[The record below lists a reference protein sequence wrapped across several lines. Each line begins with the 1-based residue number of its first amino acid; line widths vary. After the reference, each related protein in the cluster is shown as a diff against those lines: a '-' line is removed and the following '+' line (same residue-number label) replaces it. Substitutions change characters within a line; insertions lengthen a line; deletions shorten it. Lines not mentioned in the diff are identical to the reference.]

1 MAEAGSSVVVTDV
14 QSTPRPVDEIRE
26 YEKIL
31 RISEEI
37 FAGIHPRLKVP
48 EQFVRKAP
56 ARPQR
61 SSIAPAVSETS
72 RDQHTKI
79 APVKPSVAES
89 RPPQPQ
95 TVSSVVSPAR
105 TPSSVVPKPAS
116 GLDPIFLTKSD
127 DLVRAEIQL
136 QRRRIENSLQEQFE
150 RSKNEAKQK
159 TVLEARSD
167 LDVTEILNKALEIV
181 KPLPSPVEPV
191 VHDAVIPSDS
201 VDENSLYSSR
211 APDSPLTWDYEKQA
225 PSEPDRQTLGQI
237 KGKAPQVDGRKVV
250 DAGSRI
256 LQGTT
261 DKAILPQSRNQPVPT
276 EPNQQ
281 QEQMVLD
288 EPEYSPPEPTVP
300 AVEVGA
306 DDEYQPPEVLDSTR
320 QANFG
325 PQPYTVS
332 SNLRV
337 VRNHITSPAA
347 PQPSRVSPLATAK
360 APSVHRILSARPRER
375 DYIDGDVSD
384 PYSRQTSP
392 EGPTQQH
399 VLPRKRR
406 RVHEPQD
413 RLEVRPAETA
423 ETRVKLEP
431 VSPPPFHD
439 TPPSRAYRA
448 SEHPVYI
455 DISSPQ
461 YVPSV
466 DRREYVSREPFHE
479 LDPRYESSAR
489 GYVTPAEA
497 SVRAVSRL
505 STRRPVRDNQD
516 LRRVASLHNAR
527 NPDNAPHEIIE
538 PVLRP
543 QSAARAS
550 PFTVVERRPVEKP
563 TYYEEVIPTYSRRY
577 SQYEDYPPSSRYREY
592 YVDDGAAPRFIEPAP
607 PRRIVVDEYGNQY
620 YEMVPAP
627 KIRREPMPTRVVR
640 PDEYDE
646 RAYFRS
652 ASVRAPSII
661 DDGYGGRQYIQE
673 MAPPSGTYRRLAD
686 HGRNVSETQ
695 RLYPTRAVVDRESV
709 FRSGSVAVDYA
720 PAQRQATTYIEEEI
734 PRDRLVRTSSVRPPS
749 SRYEPQYREGLHR
762 VSSVRPGGREVS
774 VYMDE
779 EGHHV
784 AREYSERPGYTAAV
798 RPERASRYITEED
811 GPRVAIEGAGDVVHR
826 VAPRY

>member
-1 MAEAGSSVVVTDV
+1 MAEASSSVVVTDV
-14 QSTPRPVDEIRE
+14 QSTPRPVDEIKE

-37 FAGIHPRLKVP
+37 FAGTHPRLKVP

-56 ARPQR
+56 SRPQQP
-61 SSIAPAVSETS
+61 SIAPAVTETS
-72 RDQHTKI
+72 RDQHTKL

-95 TVSSVVSPAR
+95 TVLSAVSPAR

-136 QRRRIENSLQEQFE
+136 ERRRIENTLKEQFE

-159 TVLEARSD
+159 AILEARSD
-167 LDVTEILNKALEIV
+167 LDVTEILNKALQIV
-181 KPLPSPVEPV
+181 KPLPSPDEQV

-225 PSEPDRQTLGQI
+225 PSEPDRHALGQI
-237 KGKAPQVDGRKVV
+237 KGKAPQVDGRKAV

-261 DKAILPQSRNQPVPT
+261 DTAILPQSRNQPVPT

-281 QEQMVLD
+281 QEEMVLD

-300 AVEVGA
+300 AVEVGP

-320 QANFG
+320 QATFG
-325 PQPYTVS
+325 PQPSTIS

-360 APSVHRILSARPRER
+360 APAVHRILSARPRER
-375 DYIDGDVSD
+375 DYIDGDASD
-384 PYSRQTSP
+384 SYSRPTSP
-392 EGPTQQH
+392 EGPAQQH
-399 VLPRKRR
+399 LLPRKRR
-406 RVHEPQD
+406 RVQEPRD
-413 RLEVRPAETA
+413 RIEVRPAETA
-423 ETRVKLEP
+423 ETHVKLEP

-466 DRREYVSREPFHE
+466 DRREYVSKEPFHE
-479 LDPRYESSAR
+479 LDPRYESSGR

-550 PFTVVERRPVEKP
+550 PFTVVERQPVEKP

-640 PDEYDE
+640 PDEYTE
-646 RAYFRS
+646 RAYIRS
-652 ASVRAPSII
+652 ASDRAPSII

-686 HGRNVSETQ
+686 HGRNISENQ
-695 RLYPTRAVVDRESV
+695 RLYPARAVVDRESV
-709 FRSGSVAVDYA
+709 FRSGSVAIDYA
-720 PAQRQATTYIEEEI
+720 PAPRQATTYIEEEI
-734 PRDRLVRTSSVRPPS
+734 PRNRLVRTSSVRPPS
-749 SRYEPQYREGLHR
+749 SRYEPQHREGLHR

-779 EGHHV
+779 DGHHV
-784 AREYSERPGYTAAV
+784 AREYSERPGYTAGA
-798 RPERASRYITEED
+798 RPERASRYITEEF
-811 GPRVAIEGAGDVVHR
+811 GTRGAIEGAGDVVHR